1 MYVLRMSS
9 MARFLGTIAR
19 ASLCLHFTLLWRR
32 RCMLWI
38 DFCADNEL
46 NGNKENGCFC
56 STPCVTLSSWH
67 LDRPRAWSCD
77 LPLRIFL
84 CLNHHDRD
92 NNEEYTNT
100 RTTGWAKAPVRNSKY
115 IFNCCVGGTIARAI
129 LCLQF
134 TFGGACYTYRL
145 VTVLSLNGC
154 VDCTNCTCDL
164 LPSLDEYHHACMAIV
179 PCVFIK
185 SIHRQ
190 SW

>member
-1 MYVLRMSS
+1 MYVINGYVSWNYCN
-9 MARFLGTIAR
+9 
-19 ASLCLHFTLLWRR
+19 SLCLHFTFLWRR

-38 DFCADNEL
+38 DFCADNKR
-46 NGNKENGCFC
+46 NGNKENECFRL
-56 STPCVTLSSWH
+56 TLCVTLWYNDTLTVLEREH
-67 LDRPRAWSCD
+67 N
-77 LPLRIFL
+77 LPLRVFPS
-84 CLNHHDRD
+84 LNLHDRD

>member
-1 MYVLRMSS
+1 
-9 MARFLGTIAR
+9 
-19 ASLCLHFTLLWRR
+19 
-32 RCMLWI
+32 MLWI

-100 RTTGWAKAPVRNSKY
+100 RTTGWAKAPVGN
-115 IFNCCVGGTIARAI
+115 
-129 LCLQF
+129 L
-134 TFGGACYTYRL
+134 L
-145 VTVLSLNGC
+145 VDHVYLWLLSWWNYCTWKLVSSLHFRRCMLSICSG
-154 VDCTNCTCDL
+154 DCFVVERVCWWYCTWHVMS
-164 LPSLDEYHHACMAIV
+164 SLDEHHHTCMVIF
-179 PCVFIK
+179 PCVFIQ
-185 SIHRQ
+185 SIRRQ